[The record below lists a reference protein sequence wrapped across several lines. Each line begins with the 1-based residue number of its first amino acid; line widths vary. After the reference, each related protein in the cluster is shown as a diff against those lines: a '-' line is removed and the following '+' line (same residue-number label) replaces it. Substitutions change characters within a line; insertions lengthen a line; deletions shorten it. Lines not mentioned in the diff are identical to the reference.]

1 MAFEGFEEISDTI
14 GRYLSAADWK
24 QTTRS
29 IQSNVPEFNWT
40 NESIRTSIFQHIAER
55 SLTLTLT
62 AIESGGYR
70 KFEVRYGDSIDSLL
84 AILVAWQ
91 NYVSIENIEVMINGI
106 AKEVP
111 EILAEPLE
119 GDEDTPWEVIVPRV

>member
-1 MAFEGFEEISDTI
+1 MAFEGFDEISQTI
-14 GRYLSAADWK
+14 DRYLSAAGWE

-29 IQSNVPEFNWT
+29 RESNVPEFISN
-40 NESIRTSIFQHIAER
+40 NGSMRTSIFQYIAER
-55 SLTLTLT
+55 SLMLTLVDV
-62 AIESGGYR
+62 ENGGYR

-84 AILVAWQ
+84 AILAVWQ
-91 NYVSIENIEVMINGI
+91 NHVSIENFNVMINEI

-119 GDEDTPWEVIVPRV
+119 GDEDTPWVRVVPRE